1 MEIPLSIGVS
11 QPLHLGFPPILIPL
25 ARSGLL
31 PLLLLALALGLQAK
45 VKSVHKEVIRQVKRS
60 SKW

>member
-1 MEIPLSIGVS
+1 MEIPASIGVS
-11 QPLHLGFPPILIPL
+11 RPLQLRIPAILIPL
-25 ARSGLL
+25 ARSGL